1 MKGILECCVDSVESA
16 IAAKNG
22 GADRLELCQGLVIG
36 GVTSGTALFQ
46 EIKNQMDIR
55 IHALMRPRFGD
66 FCYTRHEIDILCGD
80 IRTFRKLGADAAVIG
95 ALKPDGTLDV
105 EAMKRMIDA
114 AGDMSITLHRAFDM
128 CRDPFAA
135 LEETISLDIQT
146 ILTSGQAP
154 DCLHGVDLLNK
165 LHQAADGRIHL
176 LAGAG
181 VSAKTVPALIE
192 KTSLTQFH
200 MSGKTI
206 KNSEMV
212 YRNPE
217 VFMGIPGMSEY
228 EIWQTDPEAVA
239 AVRTMLDRAA
249 DEEA

>member
-16 IAAKNG
+16 IAAKSG

-36 GVTSGTALFQ
+36 GVTPGTALFQ

-114 AGDMSITLHRAFDM
+114 AGDMSITLHRAFDV
-128 CRDPFAA
+128 CRDPFEA
-135 LEETISLDIQT
+135 LETAKELGVNT
-146 ILTSGQAP
+146 ILTSGQRKSAKE
-154 DCLHGVDLLNK
+154 GVEILKQLALK
-165 LHQAADGRIHL
+165 ADGKVDIM
-176 LAGAG
+176 AGAG
-181 VSAKTVPALIE
+181 IDADADPLPGTKDRDHDLPYVRENDTDSR
-192 KTSLTQFH
+192 
-200 MSGKTI
+200 
-206 KNSEMV
+206 MV
-212 YRNPE
+212 YRKEGIN
-217 VFMGIPGMSEY
+217 MGLPSMSEF
-228 EIWQTDPEAVA
+228 EIWRTDEKKV
-239 AVRTMLDRAA
+239 
-249 DEEA
+249 EEAREVLDQFTASF

>member
-36 GVTSGTALFQ
+36 GVTPGTALFQ

-66 FCYTRHEIDILCGD
+66 FCYTRHEIDILCED

-114 AGDMSITLHRAFDM
+114 ATA
-128 CRDPFAA
+128 C
-135 LEETISLDIQT
+135 
-146 ILTSGQAP
+146 
-154 DCLHGVDLLNK
+154 
-165 LHQAADGRIHL
+165 
-176 LAGAG
+176 
-181 VSAKTVPALIE
+181 
-192 KTSLTQFH
+192 
-200 MSGKTI
+200 
-206 KNSEMV
+206 
-212 YRNPE
+212 PE
-217 VFMGIPGMSEY
+217 S
-228 EIWQTDPEAVA
+228 
-239 AVRTMLDRAA
+239 RRKS
-249 DEEA
+249 

>member
-36 GVTSGTALFQ
+36 GVTPGTALFQ

-80 IRTFRKLGADAAVIG
+80 IRTFRKLGADAVVIG

-114 AGDMSITLHRAFDM
+114 AGDMSITLHRAFDV
-128 CRDPFAA
+128 CRDPFEA
-135 LEETISLDIQT
+135 LETAKELGVNT
-146 ILTSGQAP
+146 ILTSGQRKSAKE
-154 DCLHGVDLLNK
+154 GVEILKQLALK
-165 LHQAADGRIHL
+165 ADGKVDIM
-176 LAGAG
+176 AGAG
-181 VSAKTVPALIE
+181 IDADAIRYLAPKTGI
-192 KTSLTQFH
+192 TTFH
-200 MSGKTI
+200 MSGK
-206 KNSEMV
+206 
-212 YRNPE
+212 
-217 VFMGIPGMSEY
+217 
-228 EIWQTDPEAVA
+228 
-239 AVRTMLDRAA
+239 
-249 DEEA
+249 

>member
-36 GVTSGTALFQ
+36 GVTPGTALFQ

-66 FCYTRHEIDILCGD
+66 FCYTRHEIDILCED

-114 AGDMSITLHRAFDM
+114 AGDMSITLHRAFDV
-128 CRDPFAA
+128 CRDPFEA
-135 LEETISLDIQT
+135 LETAKELGVNT
-146 ILTSGQAP
+146 ILTSGQRKSAKE
-154 DCLHGVDLLNK
+154 GVEILKQLALK
-165 LHQAADGRIHL
+165 ADGKVDIM
-176 LAGAG
+176 AGAG
-181 VSAKTVPALIE
+181 IDADAIRYLAPKTGI
-192 KTSLTQFH
+192 TTFH
-200 MSGKTI
+200 MSGKMTLD
-206 KNSEMV
+206 SRMV
-212 YRNPE
+212 YRKEGIN
-217 VFMGIPGMSEY
+217 MGLPSMSEF
-228 EIWQTDPEAVA
+228 
-239 AVRTMLDRAA
+239 
-249 DEEA
+249 

>member
-114 AGDMSITLHRAFDM
+114 AGDMSITLHRAFDV
-128 CRDPFAA
+128 CRDPFEA
-135 LEETISLDIQT
+135 LETQKELGENT
-146 ILTSGQAP
+146 ILTTGQRKSAKE
-154 DCLHGVDLLNK
+154 GVEILKQLALK
-165 LHQAADGRIHL
+165 ADGKVDIM
-176 LAGAG
+176 AGAG
-181 VSAKTVPALIE
+181 IDADAIRYLAPKTGI
-192 KTSLTQFH
+192 TTFH
-200 MSGKTI
+200 MSGKMTLD
-206 KNSEMV
+206 SRMV
-212 YRNPE
+212 YRKEGIN
-217 VFMGIPGMSEY
+217 MGLPSMSEF
-228 EIWQTDPEAVA
+228 EIWRTDEKKV
-239 AVRTMLDRAA
+239 
-249 DEEA
+249 EEAREVLDQFTASF